1 MRILI
6 RSGRGVPDDVEAE
19 TRASRGS
26 LGGPRRRPLAAG
38 IRRHLGQNLRAL
50 YADTLAAPLTQ
61 RLETLM
67 AQLDKTKR

>member
-1 MRILI
+1 MSKPKLER
-6 RSGRGVPDDVEAE
+6 PVEAS
-19 TRASRGS
+19 ADPGVA
-26 LGGPRRRPLAAG
+26 PLAAG